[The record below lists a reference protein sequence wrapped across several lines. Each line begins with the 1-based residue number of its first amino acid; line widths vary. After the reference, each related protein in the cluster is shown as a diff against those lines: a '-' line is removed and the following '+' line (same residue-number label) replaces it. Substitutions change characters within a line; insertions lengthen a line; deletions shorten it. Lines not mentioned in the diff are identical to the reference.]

1 MSEELR
7 YSQKDFDK
15 LIENIGN
22 KPVSP
27 EAQQQKSD
35 EQQYKDLQLAHLS
48 LKMMIDDNN
57 LQSMSCLTEAERND
71 FANAEYINEWLFQ
84 DPMYETFKKAY
95 LEMSRSVNSDSQR
108 KPFYQG
114 IFSMVSQSFASQ
126 PSPSESGVMGTM
138 RRVLG
143 R

>member
-35 EQQYKDLQLAHLS
+35 EQQFKDLQLANLT
-48 LKMMIDDNN
+48 LKMMMDNN
-57 LQSMSCLTEAERND
+57 NLESMSCLTDAERND
-71 FANAEYINEWLFQ
+71 FANAEYINDWLFQ
-84 DPMYETFKKAY
+84 DPMYYTFKRAY
-95 LEMSRSVNSDSQR
+95 FRMSMSVTSDSQR
-108 KPFYQG
+108 KPFYMG
-114 IFSMVSQSFASQ
+114 IFDMVSKSFIQ
-126 PSPSESGVMGTM
+126 PSPTDSGVMGTM